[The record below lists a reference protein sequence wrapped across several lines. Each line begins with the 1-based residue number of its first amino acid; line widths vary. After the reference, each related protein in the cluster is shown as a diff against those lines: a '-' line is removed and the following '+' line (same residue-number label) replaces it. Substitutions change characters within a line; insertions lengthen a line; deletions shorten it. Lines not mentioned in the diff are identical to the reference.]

1 MVADPRR
8 EDDGRSRTPGETRYA
23 VISVAE
29 LRRRLGE
36 RMTVAVDMML
46 PSFAVVA
53 SRSAADRP
61 VTGSV
66 VIESIERGVTV
77 YGSVRFDWTGECRR
91 CLEEVSGQLES
102 EIDEIYQIGAP
113 ADSDLIELIEDKIDL
128 LPLVRDAVLAGLPLA
143 PLCRPDCAGPDPER
157 YPTLLEPDDPSPG
170 PSADPRWAG
179 LSAIVLDDPETDAP
193 ETDD

>member
-1 MVADPRR
+1 MAA
-8 EDDGRSRTPGETRYA
+8 ESGASRTPGVTRYA

-46 PSFAVVA
+46 PSLAVVA
-53 SRSAADRP
+53 SRSAVGQP

-77 YGSVRFDWTGECRR
+77 YGSVRFAWTGECRR

-102 EIDEIYQIGAP
+102 EIDEIFQIGAP

-157 YPTLLEPDDPSPG
+157 YPTLLEPDEPASSADG
-170 PSADPRWAG
+170 PDAVPVDPRWAG
-179 LSAIVLDDPETDAP
+179 LAGIVLDEAEGRD
-193 ETDD
+193 

>member
-1 MVADPRR
+1 M
-8 EDDGRSRTPGETRYA
+8 TRYA

-36 RMTVAVDMML
+36 RMTIAVDMML
-46 PSFAVVA
+46 PSLAVVA
-53 SRSAADRP
+53 SRSAEGRP

-102 EIDEIYQIGAP
+102 EIDEIFQIGAP

-157 YPTLLEPDDPSPG
+157 YPTLLEPDEAGAGADAPDAIPV
-170 PSADPRWAG
+170 DPRWAG
-179 LSAIVLDDPETDAP
+179 LSTIVLDDAEGRD
-193 ETDD
+193 

>member
-1 MVADPRR
+1 MAAEPRR
-8 EDDGRSRTPGETRYA
+8 DEHQGSKTSGVTRYA

-36 RMTVAVDMML
+36 RMTVAIDVTL
-46 PSFAVVA
+46 PSLAVVA
-53 SRSAADRP
+53 SRSVPDRP

-77 YGSVRFDWTGECRR
+77 HGSVRFDWTGECRR
-91 CLEEVSGQLES
+91 CLEEVSGHLES

-113 ADSDLIELIEDKIDL
+113 ADSDLIELLEDKVDL

-157 YPTLLEPDDPSPG
+157 YPTLLEPDELSEPPE
-170 PSADPRWAG
+170 ADPRWAG
-179 LSAIVLDDPETDAP
+179 LSALVLGQ
-193 ETDD
+193 

>member
-1 MVADPRR
+1 M
-8 EDDGRSRTPGETRYA
+8 TRYA

-36 RMTVAVDMML
+36 RMTVAIDMIL
-46 PSFAVVA
+46 PSLAVVA
-53 SRSAADRP
+53 SRSAEGQP

-66 VIESIERGVTV
+66 VIESIERGASV

-128 LPLVRDAVLAGLPLA
+128 LPVVRDAVLAGLPLA

-157 YPTLLEPDDPSPG
+157 YPTLLEPDEPG
-170 PSADPRWAG
+170 AGPGEPDAIPVDPRWAG
-179 LSAIVLDDPETDAP
+179 LSGIVLDDAEGQD
-193 ETDD
+193 